1 MKATHDLEEEL
12 KKHFGFTSFTAGQ
25 EAIITSILSGRDTL
39 AVLPTGGGKS
49 LCYQL
54 PSLLHTS
61 GVAIVVSPLIAL
73 MKVRHPNS
81 AHHRAHNWC

>member
-1 MKATHDLEEEL
+1 MVKATHDLEEEL

-54 PSLLHTS
+54 PSMLHTS

-81 AHHRAHNWC
+81 ARHTAHD